1 MDIIPTISK
10 RLIITMVMITKQQF
24 NEILNSVRHLKFV
37 SFRYLKFEGEGR
49 FEFNGSFKIETLEL
63 AGLSYNNKDE
73 VNDGLKYNYNNFVN
87 YLVILSEYFYIL
99 SIVIY

>member
-1 MDIIPTISK
+1 
-10 RLIITMVMITKQQF
+10 MVMITKQQF

-63 AGLSYNNKDE
+63 AGLSYNNKDYIE
-73 VNDGLKYNYNNFVN
+73 
-87 YLVILSEYFYIL
+87 ILSSIL
-99 SIVIY
+99 SAMSNSSLSSSLKVLSVYDHGNKLKSKV

>member
-1 MDIIPTISK
+1 MDILPTISK

-24 NEILNSVRHLKFV
+24 NEILNSVWHLKFV
-37 SFRYLKFEGEGR
+37 SFRYLKFEGEGQ

-73 VNDGLKYNYNNFVN
+73 INDELKYNYNNFVN
-87 YLVILSEYFYIL
+87 YLVILLEYFYIL
-99 SIVIY
+99 SIVFY